1 MNTILKISFLN
12 FYYYLL
18 VIQKTIYLPIY
29 LSINP
34 CNIGLYRLQGCDI
47 RGNQCGYANVTYI
60 ICEFL
65 KIWFIS
71 RNF

>member
-18 VIQKTIYLPIY
+18 VIQKTIYLPYIYYIYYIY

-34 CNIGLYRLQGCDI
+34 CYIGLYRRQGCDI
-47 RGNQCGYANVTYI
+47 RGNQCGHANVTHI
-60 ICEFL
+60 
-65 KIWFIS
+65 
-71 RNF
+71 